1 MKHRVLAIV
10 GPTACG
16 KTEIS
21 LALRAF
27 LPIEILCMDSMQIYR
42 GMDIGTAKP
51 TKLEQSLVPH
61 HMLDIADPWEEYSV
75 AAYRQEAMACIDA
88 VIQRG
93 NVPVLVGGTGM
104 YLRALSLPMDY
115 GDTKGDEGIRRKYE
129 ELASSQG
136 NDALHALLMEKDSV
150 TANRLHP
157 NDVRRVVRALE
168 VLEITGQHLSSQRMP
183 RYEEG
188 PYRILP
194 FAPDMDRQLLYDR
207 INLRARR
214 MMEEGLI
221 EEIAGLLRRG
231 VPENAQSMQGIGYKE
246 VLPYLKAEQ
255 SLEETILRLQQR
267 TRNYAKRQLTWFRA
281 DERITW
287 MRPES
292 ADNMAQR
299 IATIYREEP
308 HES

>member
-51 TKLEQSLVPH
+51 TKQEQSLVPH
-61 HMLDIADPWEEYSV
+61 HMLDIAEPWEKYSV
-75 AAYRQEAMACIDA
+75 AAYRQEAMACIDG
-88 VIQRG
+88 ILRRG

-115 GDTKGDEGIRRKYE
+115 GDTKGDESIRRKYE
-129 ELASSQG
+129 EFAVSQG
-136 NDALHALLMEKDSV
+136 NDALHALLRERDPV
-150 TANRLHP
+150 TAHRLHP

-168 VLEITGQHLSSQRMP
+168 VLEVTGKPLSSQRMP
-183 RYEEG
+183 GYKEG
-188 PYRILP
+188 LYRILP
-194 FAPDMDRQLLYDR
+194 FAPDMDRQLLYER
-207 INLRARR
+207 INLRSRR
-214 MMEEGLI
+214 MMEDGLT

-255 SLEETILRLQQR
+255 SLEETILQLQQR

-281 DERITW
+281 DERLRW

-292 ADNMAQR
+292 AGSMAQQ
-299 IATIYREEP
+299 IATMYREDT